1 MIVKLKTLDDIQVNF
16 SSLLKRSKPN
26 LLLFY
31 NTLCLGCTGRAL
43 PFAYK
48 LSQEFSNM
56 NLIVIHTN
64 FGNTSYTKSEIL
76 EIFTSSISP
85 FEIYID
91 PEAELYNFFNC
102 EGTPHWILLDSNL
115 KLFRSIFGS
124 QVQAQQ
130 RLWYALEALEV

>member
-1 MIVKLKTLDDIQVNF
+1 MTVKLNSLDNNQVDF

-26 LLLFY
+26 LVLFY

-48 LSQEFSNM
+48 LSKEFSNM
-56 NLIVIHTN
+56 NLMVIHTN
-64 FGNTSYTKSEIL
+64 FGNTSFTTSEIL
-76 EIFTSSISP
+76 EVFTAKTSP

-91 PEAELYNFFNC
+91 PKAELYNDFNC
-102 EGTPHWILLDSNL
+102 EGTPHWILLDANL
-115 KLFRSIFGS
+115 KVFRSIFGS

-130 RLWYALEALEV
+130 RLWYALEALES